1 MCVILLQTKKEQI
14 VSVCSGE
21 VEEDGDGG
29 ESIENGG
36 WVEWGGAGVEKR
48 GWGRT
53 RGDLVMG
60 GKRQRKGGGHEER
73 R

>member
-29 ESIENGG
+29 ESIENVG
-36 WVEWGGAGVEKR
+36 WGGVGWGGGGEEGLGENPRRPGHGRKASAKR
-48 GWGRT
+48 GRA
-53 RGDLVMG
+53 
-60 GKRQRKGGGHEER
+60 
-73 R
+73 